1 MFPFSNVMDFGNTT
15 GSKILPY
22 VINEFSQDIDN
33 FTELEKVEEYIS
45 GKNKPSWFVPPKI
58 K

>member
-1 MFPFSNVMDFGNTT
+1 MDFGNTT
-15 GSKILPY
+15 GAKILPY

-58 K
+58 